1 MIPHYLFKVC
11 DDHRDGR
18 PEVMAEI
25 GEEAQLGA
33 VDAPPLGFQ
42 PQAAPAES
50 ANVQYVDDDEQ
61 QRQYAENNHER

>member
-1 MIPHYLFKVC
+1 
-11 DDHRDGR
+11 
-18 PEVMAEI
+18 MAEI

-42 PQAAPAES
+42 PQAAPAEP

-61 QRQYAENNHER
+61 QRQYAENDHER